1 MLTISIF
8 LFLSLRAKLVLLILT
23 LLCKETSMG
32 TPPAVPW
39 LRFCLPVQ
47 ELWVQSLVRELGSHM
62 PRGAVQKK
70 KKTQQNRNICSNTGY
85 TNYSRFILPITCI
98 PLNDEFGIFRKK
110 IKQGS
115 PGRENKRG
123 V

>member
-8 LFLSLRAKLVLLILT
+8 LFLSLRAKLVVLILT

-32 TPPAVPW
+32 TPLAVQW
-39 LRFCLPVQ
+39 LRFHLPVQ
-47 ELWVQSLVRELGSHM
+47 ELWVQSLVRELRSHM

-70 KKTQQNRNICSNTGY
+70 KNTQQNRNICRNTDY
-85 TNYSRFILPITCI
+85 TNYSRFILPITRI
-98 PLNDEFGIFRKK
+98 PLNDELGIFRKK